1 MKSRNVRCWTF
12 SILLVSLRLV
22 VMAGSY
28 WRPIS
33 RSVPAPFLN
42 SLHCTEDVMNAIALD
57 ARRTL
62 LERRA
67 ALANLAREL
76 DRDAQE
82 MRETPQGDEADQAT
96 HRQPLAV
103 LELMRKGEISKR
115 SA

>member
-1 MKSRNVRCWTF
+1 
-12 SILLVSLRLV
+12 
-22 VMAGSY
+22 
-28 WRPIS
+28 
-33 RSVPAPFLN
+33 
-42 SLHCTEDVMNAIALD
+42 MNAIALD

-82 MRETPQGDEADQAT
+82 MRETTQGHEADQAT

-115 SA
+115 SAPPSPASR